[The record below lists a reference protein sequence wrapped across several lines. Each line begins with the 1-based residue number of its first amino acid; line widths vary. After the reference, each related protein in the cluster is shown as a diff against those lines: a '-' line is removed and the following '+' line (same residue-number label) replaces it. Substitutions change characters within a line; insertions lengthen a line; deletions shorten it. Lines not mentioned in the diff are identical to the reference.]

1 LHLQGGWS
9 ETGRPLPLNR
19 DADEERLARI
29 EQMLEDLRRDVD
41 RLNIATDNAQV
52 RRDAIVTR
60 ENAARAR
67 DELQRAVATSRVK
80 RRQRT
85 TKKR

>member
-1 LHLQGGWS
+1 
-9 ETGRPLPLNR
+9 LPLNR

-29 EQMLEDLRRDVD
+29 EQMLEDLRREVD
-41 RLNIATDNAQV
+41 RLNSNSGNAQV

-60 ENAARAR
+60 ENASHAR
-67 DELQRAVATSRVK
+67 DKLRRTVAASRAK
-80 RRQRT
+80 RRQRA